1 MRQWQTLVKKELIG
15 NFRDRKWIWVP
26 IVLILLA
33 VMDPV
38 SNYYLPQ
45 ILDAVGG
52 LPDGA
57 IFEMPQVTGI
67 DAIMMSI
74 SQLSS
79 LGILIFVLIS
89 MGTIAGER
97 KSGIAELILVKPVSY
112 TAYIMSKWTALLAL
126 VLVSYIVSMLFAWYY
141 IGMLYE
147 FIPIGDFLLLLFFY
161 GLWFVLVVTL
171 SIFYNTV
178 FRSPGLVAFSTIATI
193 IVLSVVTSM
202 FGQKLNYSPSNLSNH
217 ALHYLQTGDI
227 SGALIGSAVTTISIC
242 ALLLVWSIYIFQTKE
257 HAS

>member
-1 MRQWQTLVKKELIG
+1 MRQWQTLVKNELIG
-15 NFRDRKWIWVP
+15 NFRDKKWVWVP

-33 VMDPV
+33 IMDPI

-57 IFEMPQVTGI
+57 IFEMPEVTGL
-67 DAIMMSI
+67 DALMMSM

-79 LGILIFVLIS
+79 LGVLIFVLIS

-97 KSGIAELILVKPVSY
+97 KSGITELILVKPVSY

-126 VLVSYIVSMLFAWYY
+126 VLVSYTISMLFAWYY
-141 IGMLYE
+141 IGVLYE
-147 FIPIGDFLLLLFFY
+147 FIPIGDFLILLFFY
-161 GLWFVLVVTL
+161 GLWFIFVVTL
-171 SIFYNTV
+171 SIFYNTL
-178 FRSPGLVAFSTIATI
+178 FKSPGLVAFSSIATI
-193 IVLSVVTSM
+193 IVLSVVTSL
-202 FGQKLNYSPSNLSNH
+202 FGQQLNYSPSNISDH
-217 ALHYLQTGDI
+217 ALHYLQTGNI
-227 SGALIGSAVTTISIC
+227 SGALIGSAVTTIVIC

>member
-1 MRQWQTLVKKELIG
+1 MRQWQILVKKELIAG
-15 NFRDRKWIWVP
+15 FRDKKWIWVP
-26 IVLILLA
+26 LVLILLA

-45 ILDAVGG
+45 ILESVGG

-57 IFEMPQVTGI
+57 VFEMPEVTAT
-67 DAIMMSI
+67 DAIAMSI
-74 SQLSS
+74 GQLSS
-79 LGILIFVLIS
+79 LGVLIFVLIS

-97 KSGIAELILVKPVSY
+97 KSGVAELILVKPISY
-112 TAYIMSKWTALLAL
+112 TTYIMSKWTGLLAL
-126 VLVSYIVSMLFAWYY
+126 VLVSYTISMLFAWYY
-141 IGMLYE
+141 IGLLYT
-147 FIPIGDFLLLLFFY
+147 FIPAGDFLFLLFFY
-161 GLWFVLVVTL
+161 GLWFILVATL

-178 FRSPGLVAFSTIATI
+178 FKSPGLVAFGTIATI
-193 IVLSVVTSM
+193 IVLSVITSL

-217 ALHYLQTGDI
+217 ALNYLQTGEI
-227 SGALIGSAVTTISIC
+227 QGALIGSAVTTIVIS

>member
-1 MRQWQTLVKKELIG
+1 MRQWQTLVKKELLG

-67 DAIMMSI
+67 DAITMSI

-97 KSGIAELILVKPVSY
+97 KSGIAELILVKPISY

-147 FIPIGDFLLLLFFY
+147 FIPI
-161 GLWFVLVVTL
+161 
-171 SIFYNTV
+171 
-178 FRSPGLVAFSTIATI
+178 
-193 IVLSVVTSM
+193 
-202 FGQKLNYSPSNLSNH
+202 
-217 ALHYLQTGDI
+217 
-227 SGALIGSAVTTISIC
+227 
-242 ALLLVWSIYIFQTKE
+242 
-257 HAS
+257 